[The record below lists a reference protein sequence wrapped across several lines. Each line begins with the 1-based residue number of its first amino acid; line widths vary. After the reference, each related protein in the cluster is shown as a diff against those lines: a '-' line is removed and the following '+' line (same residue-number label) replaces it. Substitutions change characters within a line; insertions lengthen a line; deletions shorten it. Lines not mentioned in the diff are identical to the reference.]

1 MHGPFD
7 LIVHGGHVV
16 MPDRVA
22 CMDIGIQG
30 GTIIAV
36 AETLSSSMDSA
47 CQKISAEGK
56 YVLPGAVDAHVH
68 FNEPGLGA
76 WEGFATG
83 SAALAKGGCTAYI
96 DMPLNGRPPTVTHD
110 ALKLKLLAAQG
121 SSFVD
126 YALWGGLVPG
136 NLHQLRSL
144 HEAGVAGFKA
154 FMSDP
159 GGEGEDI
166 FREADDWTLY
176 EGMRIIAELGGVLAL
191 HAESEPLV
199 ARLTE
204 QSRQS
209 GKHSAM
215 DYAASRPIVAELEA
229 VHRAIFYAEQT
240 GCALHFVH
248 ISSPQ
253 AVEAIDQA
261 KRQGLDV
268 TVETCPHY
276 LVLTAEEMEMLG
288 PLAKCAP
295 PLRSSA
301 ELQGLWEA
309 IAAGKIDFIASDHSP
324 CPLEMKAAAN
334 WFDAW
339 GGISGA
345 QSTMELMIAEGYVKR
360 GIGLNVLAAL
370 LSANPAKRFGLAR
383 KGVIGV
389 GYDADLA
396 IVEIG
401 QGYTL
406 SADQLRYR
414 HPHSP
419 YIGRAFPCRVTST
432 ILRGHL
438 IYDADLTRPTAS
450 ACLGRWIPKQSGMSD
465 GSYRSV

>member
-1 MHGPFD
+1 MNAPFD
-7 LIVHGGHVV
+7 LIVHGGQVV

-22 CMDIGIQG
+22 CMDIGILDG
-30 GTIIAV
+30 RIIAV
-36 AETLSSSMDSA
+36 AETLSSSDHST

-56 YVLPGAVDAHVH
+56 YVLPGAVDVHVH
-68 FNEPGLGA
+68 FNEPGLGS
-76 WEGFATG
+76 WEGFTTG
-83 SAALAKGGCTAYI
+83 SAALAKGGCTVYI
-96 DMPLNGRPPTVTHD
+96 DMPLNGRPPTVTHE

-121 SSFVD
+121 RSFVD

-136 NLHQLRSL
+136 NLDQLRSL
-144 HEAGVAGFKA
+144 DEAGVSGFKA

-176 EGMRIIAELGGVLAL
+176 EGMRIIAELGAVLAL

-199 ARLTE
+199 SRLTE
-204 QSRQS
+204 KSRHA

-229 VHRAIFYAEQT
+229 VHRALFYAEQT

-276 LVLTAEEMEMLG
+276 LVLTADEMESLG

-309 IAAGKIDFIASDHSP
+309 IAAGKIDLIASDHSP
-324 CPLEMKAAAN
+324 CPPEMKASTN
-334 WFDAW
+334 WFEAW

-345 QSTMELMIAEGYVKR
+345 QSTLELMIAEGYVKR
-360 GIGLNVLAAL
+360 GIGLHVLSKL
-370 LSANPAKRFGLAR
+370 MSENPAKRFGLSR
-383 KGVIGV
+383 KGVIGI

-401 QGYTL
+401 KGYTL
-406 SADQLRYR
+406 TADQLRYR

-419 YIGRAFPCRVTST
+419 YIGRVFPCRVTST
-432 ILRGHL
+432 MLRGHL
-438 IYDADLTRPTAS
+438 IYDADNAHSAAL
-450 ACLGRWIPKQSGMSD
+450 ACLGKWIPKQSGTAAGSD
-465 GSYRSV
+465 HSV